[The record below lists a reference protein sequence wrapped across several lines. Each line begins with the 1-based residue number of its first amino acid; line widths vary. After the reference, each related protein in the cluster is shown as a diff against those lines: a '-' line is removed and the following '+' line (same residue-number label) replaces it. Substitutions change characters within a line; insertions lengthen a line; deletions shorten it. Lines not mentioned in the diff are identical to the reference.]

1 MLKVS
6 KERDEGAEPKV
17 RDITF
22 AEMIRS
28 EVRVERWMKEIEIL
42 PLEEVTLSDTVLEV
56 STFNYF
62 FMIEGDWIVLW
73 VIIY

>member
-1 MLKVS
+1 
-6 KERDEGAEPKV
+6 
-17 RDITF
+17 
-22 AEMIRS
+22 
-28 EVRVERWMKEIEIL
+28 MKEIEIL

-73 VIIY
+73 EIIY